1 MPSFS
6 GGRSAARWDRC
17 VGGQYAVGRYRAR
30 VTSDLPGLDDA
41 QRDLVASWFGGV
53 TLVADHS
60 WGLTDVTVLR
70 LRTRDGSDVAL
81 KASGPA
87 DHHLGREIAAH
98 ETLLAPL
105 VPGGRVPR
113 LLHADRERHLLA
125 TAWLP
130 GDLVEGSAAEHDPD
144 TYRQAGEL
152 LAGLHAL
159 GTRVDGDWEAAQ
171 DARAMRWLDAPHR
184 IDARLEERLRAV
196 VAAHAHPPVRVVP
209 THGDFHP
216 RNWVVEDGVVRL
228 IDFGRADWRA
238 PCTDLARLDG
248 RQLAGRADLAAAFVA
263 GYGDDPRTGDGW
275 RRTLVREAIGT
286 AVWAYQVG
294 DAAFE
299 AHGHRLIDAALAEV
313 A

>member
-1 MPSFS
+1 MC
-6 GGRSAARWDRC
+6 R
-17 VGGQYAVGRYRAR
+17 GQYAVGGYRAR
-30 VTSDLPGLDDA
+30 VTSDLPGLDGV
-41 QRDLVASWFGGV
+41 QHELVTSWFGAV

-60 WGLTDVTVLR
+60 RGPGDAAVLR
-70 LRTRDGSDVAL
+70 LRAEDGTDVAL

-87 DHHLGREIAAH
+87 DHHLDREIVAH
-98 ETLLAPL
+98 RTLLAPL

-130 GDLVEGSAAEHDPD
+130 GDLVEGGAAEREPD

-152 LAGLHAL
+152 LACLHAL

-171 DARAMRWLDAPHR
+171 DARAMRWLDSPHR
-184 IDARLEERLRAV
+184 IDVATTEQLRAV

-216 RNWVVEDGVVRL
+216 RSWVVEDGVVRV
-228 IDFGRADWRA
+228 IDFGRAGWRA
-238 PCTDLARLDG
+238 PCTDFARLH
-248 RQLAGRADLAAAFVA
+248 RQQLAGREDLASAFAA
-263 GYGDDPRTGDGW
+263 GYGGDPRTGDVW
-275 RRTLVREAIGT
+275 RRTLVRVAIGT

-299 AHGHRLIDAALAEV
+299 AHGHRLIRAALAQV
-313 A
+313 G